1 MKRRERE
8 ILKLLKMIAERTS
21 SFSDPKL
28 ILIGGYALRAFVPF
42 TRYTRDCDFALR
54 KAGDGRSTSL
64 RRVYLSTEGSPTIQL

>member
-1 MKRRERE
+1 MSKAIELMKRRERE

-42 TRYTRDCDFALR
+42 TRYTRDCDFEEKQGMEDRQA
-54 KAGDGRSTSL
+54 
-64 RRVYLSTEGSPTIQL
+64 

>member
-54 KAGDGRSTSL
+54 KARGWKIDKL
-64 RRVYLSTEGSPTIQL
+64 KECIPIY